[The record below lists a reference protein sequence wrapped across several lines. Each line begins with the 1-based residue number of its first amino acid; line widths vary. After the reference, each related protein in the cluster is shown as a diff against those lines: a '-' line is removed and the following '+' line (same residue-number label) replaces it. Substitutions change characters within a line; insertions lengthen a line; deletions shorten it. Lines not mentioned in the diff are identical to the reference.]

1 MNGFKFISDVTLQK
15 KNIEHLDIANP
26 FNLPFD
32 KMPADNLLC
41 DFEGISRIEELPD
54 WKSKTL
60 VGSTHWEIEKKM
72 RIRKQPSQSRENQQ
86 DILLKHG

>member
-1 MNGFKFISDVTLQK
+1 
-15 KNIEHLDIANP
+15 
-26 FNLPFD
+26 
-32 KMPADNLLC
+32 MPADNLLC

-60 VGSTHWEIEKKM
+60 VGSTHWEIEKNEDSKAT
-72 RIRKQPSQSRENQQ
+72 ITIEENQQ